1 MADPTSAT
9 QAIVRL
15 LGIMDKLRDPGGCPW
30 DREQTLQTLTPYL
43 LEEAHEVIEAI
54 ESGDAEHHREE
65 LGDLLFQVVFQAR
78 IARETGKF
86 DFASVCDAIS
96 DKLTRRHPH
105 VFADATVSGSREVV
119 KNWERIKSEERKEK
133 GQAPRSAIG
142 GVPVALPAL
151 VRAERLTEKAAAV
164 GFDWPD
170 ANAVLAKVREELAEL
185 EHEVAAASG
194 ASGNAASG
202 ASGNAASGASGNA
215 ASGASGNAASGA
227 SGNAASG
234 ASGNA
239 ASGASGNGA
248 TNHAR
253 IGEELGDL
261 LFAIANLARF
271 VKVHP
276 EEALRGTL
284 RRFES
289 RFHHIESRLA
299 GQARTPR
306 ESTLEE
312 MDQLWNEAKAL
323 EAAKSAG

>member
-1 MADPTSAT
+1 MADPTSAPL
-9 QAIVRL
+9 AIVRL

-78 IARETGKF
+78 IARESGKF

-105 VFADATVSGSREVV
+105 VFADATVSGSGEVV

-142 GVPVALPAL
+142 GVPLALPAL

-170 ANAVLAKVREELAEL
+170 AQAVLAKVREELSEL
-185 EHEVAAASG
+185 EHEVATASGASGDAASG
-194 ASGNAASG
+194 ASGDAAS
-202 ASGNAASGASGNA
+202 NR
-215 ASGASGNAASGA
+215 
-227 SGNAASG
+227 
-234 ASGNA
+234 
-239 ASGASGNGA
+239 
-248 TNHAR
+248 AR

-271 VKVHP
+271 LKVHP

-289 RFHHIESRLA
+289 RFHHIEARLA
-299 GQARTPR
+299 GEDRTPR

-312 MDQLWNEAKAL
+312 MDRLWNEAKSL
-323 EAAKSAG
+323 EAAKSAV